1 MNKILKVFFK
11 EDCRSCK
18 LVKLKLDMVAK
29 ENLFSIKVVYFDT
42 NRDKKEVKAYN
53 ITSAP
58 TLILVDQDTN
68 TTMWRHVGHLMYHDL
83 RENMEK

>member
-18 LVKLKLDMVAK
+18 LVKLKLDMVAREK
-29 ENLFSIKVVYFDT
+29 LYPIDVVYFDT
-42 NRDKKEVKAYN
+42 NEDKKEAETHNV
-53 ITSAP
+53 TSVP
-58 TLILVDQDTN
+58 TLILIDRDTGA
-68 TTMWRHVGHLMYHDL
+68 TMWRHVGHLIYHDL